1 MVQNSKK
8 TLRFIIENIHPLKLS
23 NNCLVSFKP
32 IQDMMYIQLS
42 TTTLD
47 ADFVKLCSTLTQ
59 EQSVLALKMFEA
71 LKLYNIVNAYSVFLY
86 LEIIG
91 KDVNITPAEII
102 NKFSNNSSL
111 YVNAIIPA
119 CLEYIKEYITKGP
132 ENNSNKEL
140 VTRINF
146 GNILQDLF
154 LQGVISPNDAGIATY
169 SIGGLTSSSTD
180 SVTDKF
186 YIYIAPYI
194 STKEVIAYYS
204 NTYYLNNYFF
214 PSGLEYFTSYSK
226 DVLGVAIPQYV
237 PNYPPTDDEHLRDFC
252 YKAIPPD
259 SPAEESTGDIY
270 FALFGI

>member
-1 MVQNSKK
+1 MSKK
-8 TLRFIIENIHPLKLS
+8 TLRFIIENIHPQKLS

-59 EQSVLALKMFEA
+59 EQSVLAQKMFDA

-91 KDVNITPAEII
+91 KDINITPTEII
-102 NKFSNNSSL
+102 EKFGNNSSV

-119 CLEYIKEYITKGP
+119 CLDYIKEYITKGP
-132 ENNSNKEL
+132 ENISNKEL
-140 VTRINF
+140 ATRINF

-154 LQGVISPNDAGIATY
+154 LQAVISPNDAGIATY
-169 SIGGLTSSSTD
+169 SIGGLTSSSID

-186 YIYIAPYI
+186 YVYIAPYI

-204 NTYYLNNYFF
+204 STYYLNNYFF
-214 PSGLEYFTSYSK
+214 PSGLEYFTAYSK

-252 YKAIPPD
+252 YKMEPQD
-259 SPAEESTGDIY
+259 SPAEESTGNIY